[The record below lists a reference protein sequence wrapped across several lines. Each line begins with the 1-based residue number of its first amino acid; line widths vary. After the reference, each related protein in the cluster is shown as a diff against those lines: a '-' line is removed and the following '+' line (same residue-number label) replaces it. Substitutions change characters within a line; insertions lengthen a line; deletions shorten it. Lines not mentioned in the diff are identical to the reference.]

1 MKKKV
6 MLFSGLGLAVAGLAF
21 VGFGVSAAST
31 YAVVE
36 DYGIY
41 ALSEDGTYTVEE
53 MLVSA
58 IQDEYLAKA
67 TYAAIIEAYGEV
79 KPFSKIILAEQ
90 THIDL
95 LLPLFAAY
103 GIEVPVNDAAQYV
116 VLPDSISSALSTGV
130 QAETLNIAMYDTF
143 LSQVDLPA
151 DVQTVFEYLQAAS
164 ENHLAAFSKDRLI
177 GVGYDLGNMIKNQ
190 FKKGGNTSAERGN
203 TSAERGNVSTERG
216 TNDGVCV
223 ND

>member
-1 MKKKV
+1 MKKKF
-6 MLFSGLGLAVAGLAF
+6 MLFTGLGLAVAGLAF

-36 DYGIY
+36 DYGVY
-41 ALSEDGTYTVEE
+41 TLSEDGTYTVEE

-58 IQDEYLAKA
+58 IQDEYLAQA
-67 TYAAIIEAYGEV
+67 TYKAIIDTYGEI
-79 KPFSKIILAEQ
+79 KPFTKIILAEQ

-130 QAETLNIAMYDTF
+130 QAETLNIAMYDAF

-164 ENHLAAFSKDRLI
+164 ENHLAAFSKDRLV
-177 GVGYDLGNMIKNQ
+177 GAGYDLGNMIKNQ
-190 FKKGGNTSAERGN
+190 FKKGGNSSSQRGN
-203 TSAERGNVSTERG
+203 SSVQRG

>member
-1 MKKKV
+1 MKKKF
-6 MLFSGLGLAVAGLAF
+6 MLFTGLGLAVAGLAF

-36 DYGIY
+36 DYGVY
-41 ALSEDGTYTVEE
+41 TLSEDGTYTVEE

-58 IQDEYLAKA
+58 IQDEYLAQA
-67 TYAAIIEAYGEV
+67 TYAAIIDAYGEI
-79 KPFSKIILAEQ
+79 KPFTKIILAEQ

-130 QAETLNIAMYDTF
+130 QAETLNIAMYDAF

-164 ENHLAAFSKDRLI
+164 ENHLAAFSKDRLV
-177 GVGYDLGNMIKNQ
+177 GAGYDLGNMIKNQ
-190 FKKGGNTSAERGN
+190 FKKGGNSSSQRGN
-203 TSAERGNVSTERG
+203 SSVQRG

>member
-1 MKKKV
+1 MKKKII
-6 MLFSGLGLAVAGLAF
+6 LFGILGLVVASIAF
-21 VGFGVSAAST
+21 VGFSVSATSD

-36 DYGIY
+36 DYGVY

-58 IQDEYLAKA
+58 IQDEYLAQA
-67 TYAAIIEAYGEV
+67 TYNAIIETYGEIR
-79 KPFSKIILAEQ
+79 PFTRIVLAEQ

-103 GIEVPVNDAAQYV
+103 GIEVPANDAANYV
-116 VLPDSISSALSTGV
+116 VLPDSVSSALATGV
-130 QAETLNIAMYDTF
+130 EAETLNIAMYETF
-143 LSQVDLPA
+143 LNQTELPD

-164 ENHLAAFSKDRLI
+164 QNHLAAFSKDRLI
-177 GVGYDLGNMIKNQ
+177 GAGYDLSNMFKNQ
-190 FKKGGNTSAERGN
+190 FKKGGNSSTLERGN
-203 TSAERGNVSTERG
+203 ISTERG

-223 ND
+223 NE

>member
-58 IQDEYLAKA
+58 IQDEYLAQA

>member
-1 MKKKV
+1 MKKKF
-6 MLFSGLGLAVAGLAF
+6 MLFSGLGLAVVGLAF

-36 DYGIY
+36 DYGVY
-41 ALSEDGTYTVEE
+41 TLSEDDTYSIEE

-58 IQDEYLAKA
+58 IQDEYLAQA
-67 TYAAIIEAYGEV
+67 TYAAIIDTYGEI

-103 GIEVPVNDAAQYV
+103 EIEVPVNDAVQYV

-130 QAETLNIAMYDTF
+130 QAETLNIAMYNAF
-143 LSQVDLPA
+143 LGQVDLPT
-151 DVQTVFEYLQAAS
+151 DVQTVFEYLRAAS
-164 ENHLAAFSKDRLI
+164 ENHLAAFVKDRLI
-177 GVGYDLGNMIKNQ
+177 GAGYDLGNMIKNQ
-190 FKKGGNTSAERGN
+190 FKKGGNTSSIQRGN
-203 TSAERGNVSTERG
+203 TSVQLRTY
-216 TNDGVCV
+216 DGVCV

>member
-1 MKKKV
+1 MKKKF

-36 DYGIY
+36 DYGTY

-58 IQDEYLAKA
+58 IQDEYLAQA

-90 THIDL
+90 THINL
-95 LLPLFAAY
+95 LLPLFEAY

-151 DVQTVFEYLQAAS
+151 DVKTVFEYLQAAS

-177 GVGYDLGNMIKNQ
+177 GAGYDLGNMIRNQ
-190 FKKGGNTSAERGN
+190 FKRG
-203 TSAERGNVSTERG
+203 GNVSSSQRGNASVQSG

>member
-1 MKKKV
+1 MKKKF
-6 MLFSGLGLAVAGLAF
+6 MLFTGLGLAVAGLAF

-36 DYGIY
+36 DYGVY
-41 ALSEDGTYTVEE
+41 TLSEDGTYTVEE

-58 IQDEYLAKA
+58 IQDEYLAQA
-67 TYAAIIEAYGEV
+67 TYKAIIDTYGEI
-79 KPFSKIILAEQ
+79 KPFTKIILAEQ

-130 QAETLNIAMYDTF
+130 QAETLNIAMYDAF

-151 DVQTVFEYLQAAS
+151 DVQTVFEYLQTAS
-164 ENHLAAFSKDRLI
+164 ENHLAAFSKDRLV
-177 GVGYDLGNMIKNQ
+177 GAGYDLGNMIKNQ
-190 FKKGGNTSAERGN
+190 FKKGGNSSSQRGN
-203 TSAERGNVSTERG
+203 SSVQQG

>member
-1 MKKKV
+1 MKKKI
-6 MLFSGLGLAVAGLAF
+6 MLFSVLGLAVAGLAF
-21 VGFGVSAAST
+21 IGFSVSAASD
-31 YAVVE
+31 YVVVE
-36 DYGIY
+36 DYGVY

-58 IQDEYLAKA
+58 IQDEYLAQA
-67 TYAAIIEAYGEV
+67 TYIAIIEAYGDI
-79 KPFSKIILAEQ
+79 KPFSKIVLAEQ

-95 LLPLFAAY
+95 LLPLFTAY

-116 VLPDSISSALSTGV
+116 VLPDSISSALATGV
-130 QAETLNIAMYDTF
+130 EAETLNIAMYVTF
-143 LSQVDLPA
+143 LAQTDLPA

-177 GVGYDLGNMIKNQ
+177 GAGYDLANMFKNQ
-190 FKKGGNTSAERGN
+190 FKKGGNQS
-203 TSAERGNVSTERG
+203 ERGNVSTERG

-223 ND
+223 NN